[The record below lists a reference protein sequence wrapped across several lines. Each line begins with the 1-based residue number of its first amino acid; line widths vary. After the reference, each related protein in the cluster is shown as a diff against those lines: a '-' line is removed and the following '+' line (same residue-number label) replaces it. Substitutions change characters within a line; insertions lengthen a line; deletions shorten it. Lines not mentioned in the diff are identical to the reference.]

1 MHASEIVNEL
11 DNVLSNSPY
20 VRPGGSLLLMVGLP
34 GAGKSF
40 LVDCL
45 SKLVPCVIIR
55 TDQVRLYIRQEPTYT
70 AAEMMY
76 TYEICYQVVA
86 ARLEKGQRVVF
97 DASNYL
103 AARRQR
109 LMAIARRK
117 QAAIT
122 VCQVEASEAV
132 TRERLARRANGLRS
146 VTDWSD
152 AGWSVYKWMAEAQ
165 EPVAVEHLKLDTSE
179 TDVKTLAEQLH
190 RYWITRESEFEGN
203 HNLQSGGRPGGYG
216 DAY

>member
-1 MHASEIVNEL
+1 KESTLSKREAPPTPSEQSVRRLPKVRYNGPRMHASEIVNEL
-11 DNVLSNSPY
+11 DNVLPNSPY

-103 AARRQR
+103 AARR
-109 LMAIARRK
+109 
-117 QAAIT
+117 
-122 VCQVEASEAV
+122 
-132 TRERLARRANGLRS
+132 
-146 VTDWSD
+146 
-152 AGWSVYKWMAEAQ
+152 
-165 EPVAVEHLKLDTSE
+165 
-179 TDVKTLAEQLH
+179 
-190 RYWITRESEFEGN
+190 
-203 HNLQSGGRPGGYG
+203 
-216 DAY
+216 